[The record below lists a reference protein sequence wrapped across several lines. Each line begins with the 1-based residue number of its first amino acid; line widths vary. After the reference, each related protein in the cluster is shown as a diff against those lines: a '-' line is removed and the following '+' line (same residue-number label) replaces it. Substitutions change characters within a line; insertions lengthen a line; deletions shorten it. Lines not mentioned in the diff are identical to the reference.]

1 MGSMNRY
8 IAEAAGAALLVF
20 FGVGGAVFA
29 LSQIGTL
36 GVALAFGLALLAL
49 LYAIGPVSGAHV
61 NPAVT
66 VGFLVARRI
75 TPVEAGVYIVAQVIG
90 AFAGMAVVRLVAA
103 LGGVTMQVNGANS
116 YGERINWAGAFL
128 LEVILTFLLVLVWLM
143 VTRGNDVYGFDG
155 LAIGLTLV
163 LVHLV
168 GIPLTGTSVNP
179 ARSIGAALFSGSHA
193 LSQVWLFI
201 LAPLVGGALAALAE
215 RALRTSATRTPNEP
229 SPDVRTPR

>member
-1 MGSMNRY
+1 MDAMNRY
-8 IAEAAGAALLVF
+8 IAEAAGTALLVF

-29 LSQIGTL
+29 LQQIGTL
-36 GVALAFGLALLAL
+36 GVALAFGLSLLVL
-49 LYAIGPVSGAHV
+49 LYALGPVSGAHL

-66 VGFLVARRI
+66 VGFLVARRF
-75 TPVEAGVYIVAQVIG
+75 TPVEAGVYIVAQVVG
-90 AFAGMAVVRLVAA
+90 AFLGMAVLRLVAA
-103 LGGVTMQVNGANS
+103 VGGVTMQVNGANS
-116 YGERINWAGAFL
+116 YGERINWGGAFL

-163 LVHLV
+163 LTHLV
-168 GIPLTGTSVNP
+168 AIPLTGASVNP
-179 ARSIGAALFSGSHA
+179 ARSIGAALFSGSTA
-193 LSQVWLFI
+193 LAQLWVFI

-229 SPDVRTPR
+229 SPDVRSPR